1 MGSDIDG
8 QNRQGDDMATNRSIF
23 EEVGEGQPPAD
34 RTVQPGA
41 IDRGRRGARKGIRA
55 WLIVIFVLVVAMI
68 AVGGLTR
75 LTDSGLSITE
85 WRPVT
90 GAVPPMTE
98 ADWQAEFDKYKQIDQ
113 WQIQNRWMELSDFK
127 AIYWWE
133 WSHRQLGR
141 LIGLIW
147 AVGFLGFL
155 IARRIPPGW
164 TGKLVIPGALGGLQG
179 AIGWWMVASGVTQG
193 EGMTSV
199 ASYRLATHL
208 GLAFVILG
216 VIAWYVFQLGREERD
231 LMQARRGRE
240 AKPFSLATGWMHFA
254 FLQIILGALVA
265 GIDAGRSY
273 TDWPLMGG
281 QVFPPKPFMIEPL
294 WKNFFENPGLVQFI
308 HRVSG
313 YLLLIFGVVV
323 WLRGRRS
330 AHART
335 RFAFN
340 AAFAALLVQ
349 VALGIVTVLYAAPV
363 HAAITHQIV
372 AVLVWVLIIRAR
384 FLSQYP
390 ITTSIREG

>member
-1 MGSDIDG
+1 
-8 QNRQGDDMATNRSIF
+8 MATKRSIF
-23 EEVGEGQPPAD
+23 EEVGEGGSRPDAAA
-34 RTVQPGA
+34 QPGA
-41 IDRGRRGARKGIRA
+41 IDRGRRGARRGIRA
-55 WLIVIFVLVVAMI
+55 WLMVVFALVALMI

-75 LTDSGLSITE
+75 LTESGLSITE

-90 GAVPPMTE
+90 GAIPPMSE

-113 WQIQNRWMELSDFK
+113 WRIQNQWMELDDFK

-133 WSHRQLGR
+133 WGHRQLGR
-141 LIGLIW
+141 LIGLVW
-147 AVGFLGFL
+147 AVGFVGFL
-155 IARRIPPGW
+155 LARRIPAGW
-164 TGKLVIPGALGGLQG
+164 TGRLLLPGVLGGVQG

-216 VIAWYVFQLGREERD
+216 LIAWYVFQLGREERD
-231 LMQARRGRE
+231 LIQARRGRE
-240 AKPFSLATGWMHFA
+240 EKQFSLATGLMHFA
-254 FLQIILGALVA
+254 FLQILLGALVA

-281 QVFPPKPFMIEPL
+281 QVIPPDPLMLEPA
-294 WKNFFENPGLVQFI
+294 WRNFFENPGLVQFI

-330 AHART
+330 AHAVT

-349 VALGIVTVLYAAPV
+349 VVLGIVTVVYAAPV

-372 AVLVWVLIIRAR
+372 AVLVWVLILRAR
-384 FLSQYP
+384 FLSRYP
-390 ITTSIREG
+390 VTTSIREG